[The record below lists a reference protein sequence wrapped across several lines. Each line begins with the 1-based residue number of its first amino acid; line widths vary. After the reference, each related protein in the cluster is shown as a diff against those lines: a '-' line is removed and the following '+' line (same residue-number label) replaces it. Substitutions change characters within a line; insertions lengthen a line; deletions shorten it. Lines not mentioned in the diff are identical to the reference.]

1 MTCMT
6 VLEGCDG
13 LKGLVVCDGE
23 GLGGMAED
31 EVRGGGGGG
40 DAEDVRGSR
49 EWG

>member
-13 LKGLVVCDGE
+13 LKGLAVCDGE

-31 EVRGGGGGG
+31 EVRGAGAGGE
-40 DAEDVRGSR
+40 AAVERGCR